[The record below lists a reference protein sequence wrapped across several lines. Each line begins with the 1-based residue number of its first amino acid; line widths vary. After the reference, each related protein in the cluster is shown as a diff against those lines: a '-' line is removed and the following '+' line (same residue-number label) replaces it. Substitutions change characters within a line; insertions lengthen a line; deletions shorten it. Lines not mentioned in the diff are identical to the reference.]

1 MEKLLHSE
9 ITDKILFSFFTVSK
23 ELPKELNDFFK
34 NAIELEFEHNGL
46 QVVKDK
52 LIEFKYRNQKIGET
66 TCDFLINDMVLVKLI
81 CESAISNQ
89 IEEES
94 KLLLKNSRF
103 EICLILNTFGDHDF
117 KRIIWTNDF
126 KKQE

>member
-1 MEKLLHSE
+1 VEQLLHAE

-23 ELPKELNDFFK
+23 ELPKELKDFFK

-46 QVVKDK
+46 QVIKDK
-52 LIEFKYRNQKIGET
+52 LIEFKYRNQKIGEV

-81 CESAISNQ
+81 CQSEITKQ
-89 IEEES
+89 IEEET
-94 KLLLKNSRF
+94 KPLLKNSRF
-103 EICLILNTFGDHDF
+103 EICLILNTFGEHDF